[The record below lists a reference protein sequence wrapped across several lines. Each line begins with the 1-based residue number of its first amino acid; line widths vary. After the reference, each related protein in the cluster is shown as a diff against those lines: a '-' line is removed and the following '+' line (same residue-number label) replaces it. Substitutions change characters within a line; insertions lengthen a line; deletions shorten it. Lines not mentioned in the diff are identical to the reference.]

1 MKLIGSLTS
10 PYVRKARIAFLEKKI
25 DVELIIDPVWSAD
38 SQLPGVNPLG
48 KVPALIMEDGGAMF
62 DSRVIVEYA
71 DTLSP
76 VGRLIP
82 STGKEKAAVKTWE
95 ALADGVLDA
104 AILVRLE
111 KTWGPR
117 DGQLC
122 QSWVDRQMQKVAAG
136 LQAMSDGLG
145 KNPWCFDNHFGLSD
159 IAVGTALE
167 YLRFRFPEITWGQD
181 YPNLA
186 DLVNKLQTRSS
197 FIETAFPA

>member
-38 SQLPGVNPLG
+38 SQLPGVNPLS

-95 ALADGVLDA
+95 ALAEGVFDA

-111 KTWGPR
+111 KTWAPR
-117 DGQLC
+117 NGQVC
-122 QSWVDRQMQKVAAG
+122 QAWVDRQMQKVSAG

-145 KNPWCFDNHFGLSD
+145 KNPLCFDNHFGLSD